1 MSSTS
6 SRISSHTAPETSRLQ
21 ASSPIDRPSRKRQS
35 SNQEARRF
43 SNNNPNFV
51 DEEEKILEYEDEEY
65 DVKRPSSSQSNRGGR
80 KRSAIIPISPPSVG
94 SDDDYYQDDARE
106 IRAENVL
113 GNWHFAPLLIAIVPP
128 LGAVLGGG
136 ADAWSDAILLVI
148 ASFYLYQLLKGEQSS
163 ARRGKDGSD

>member
-1 MSSTS
+1 MSSIS
-6 SRISSHTAPETSRLQ
+6 SRISQNAPETSRSQVTSPTEKLSRRKQ
-21 ASSPIDRPSRKRQS
+21 GASQEGRRTN
-35 SNQEARRF
+35 SN
-43 SNNNPNFV
+43 PTFV
-51 DEEEKILEYEDEEY
+51 EDQDDILEYEEEADEY
-65 DVKRPSSSQSNRGGR
+65 DARRSSSSSQSNRGR
-80 KRSAIIPISPPSVG
+80 KRSASIPMSPPSVG

-148 ASFYLYQLLKGEQSS
+148 ASFYLYQLLKGETPNLF
-163 ARRGKDGSD
+163 